1 MSIQAHPVREEP
13 ILSERAASY
22 FDRAGQAFMVRGRIR
37 ANGTLTLTESNLVFD
52 RGDLAG
58 PLEIPV
64 ETIQRLGM
72 GRWHEGLGSFVP
84 VLKITYQGNLVFG
97 VHVADPERW
106 IRALEDLARRRNL
119 PLLEAERRPRL
130 LFRKSRLLLAAFLL
144 LVGICMALPAL
155 FSWMH
160 ATVLSEQAAVP
171 AAPARSSGIAP

>member
-1 MSIQAHPVREEP
+1 MRIQAHPVREEP

-22 FDRAGQAFMVRGRIR
+22 FDRAGQAFVVRARITT
-37 ANGTLTLTESNLVFD
+37 NGTLTLTESTLIFD

-97 VHVADPERW
+97 VHVADPNRW
-106 IRALEDLARRRNL
+106 VCAIEDLARRRNL
-119 PLLEAERRPRL
+119 PLMDAQRESRL
-130 LFRKSRLLLAAFLL
+130 LFRKSRVLVAAFLL
-144 LVGICMALPAL
+144 LVGVCMALPAL

-160 ATVLSEQAAVP
+160 ATVLSEQP
-171 AAPARSSGIAP
+171 AAPAAPGRSTGTAP